1 MEKGVKIGVGERG
14 LAGALQAFLG
24 MLLERGEV
32 KAVLVAR
39 HIPGGTS
46 IMPAL
51 VSDPGLLAEADPL
64 APAFPLNAAKVVSR
78 LTRKPVGGRVAV
90 VLRPC
95 EIRAFVELVKLK
107 QGSVEDLLIIGLDC
121 PGAMRNED
129 YRAYAAEHGEGATV
143 KFLEGCR
150 DGGGS
155 EELLSPACRVCA
167 RPVPGECDVTVGLF
181 GADLGKEIYLLANTP
196 AGEAALGKL
205 DFPASGPPS
214 GREEAVKKVMATR
227 NERREAMFR
236 ETSEVTS
243 DMEKL
248 IHYLSNCV
256 NCHNCR
262 VACPVC
268 YCRECVFT
276 TDVFDHDP
284 AQYLRWARRKGAVKM
299 PTDTLFFHLTRMAH
313 MSAACVGCGQCSNA
327 CPNDIPVMELFQ
339 TVARVTQDAFGY
351 EPGRSLDEAPPL
363 SIFREKEFSEVTGG
377 KD

>member
-1 MEKGVKIGVGERG
+1 MDKGVKIGVEGRG
-14 LAGALQAFLG
+14 LVGAVQAFLR
-24 MLLERGEV
+24 MLLERGEA

-39 HIPGGTS
+39 HIQGGTAV
-46 IMPAL
+46 MPAL
-51 VSDPGLLAEADPL
+51 VSDVERLGEADPL

-78 LTRKPVGGRVAV
+78 LTRKPVGDRVAV

-107 QGSVEDLLIIGLDC
+107 QGSVDDLLIIGLDC

-129 YRAYAAEHGEGATV
+129 YRTYAAEHGDGATEH
-143 KFLEGCR
+143 FLKGMAN
-150 DGGGS
+150 GGGP
-155 EELLSPACRVCA
+155 EDLLSPACRVCA
-167 RPVPGECDVTVGLF
+167 HPVPGACDITLGTL
-181 GADLGKEIYLLANTP
+181 GADP
-196 AGEAALGKL
+196 AGELFVMANS
-205 DFPASGPPS
+205 PAGETVLSNLRLPPANAPA
-214 GREEAVKKVMATR
+214 GREEAIRKLLATR
-227 NERREAMFR
+227 NEKREAMFR
-236 ETSEVTS
+236 ETAEATS

-248 IHYLSNCV
+248 IQYLSHCV

-284 AQYLRWARRKGAVKM
+284 GQYMRWSRRKGAVKM
-299 PTDTLFFHLTRMAH
+299 PTDTVFFHLTRLAH
-313 MSAACVGCGQCSNA
+313 MSTACVGCGQCSNA

-339 TVARVTQDAFGY
+339 TLARVTQAAFDY
-351 EPGRSLDEAPPL
+351 EPGRSLEEAPPL
-363 SIFREKEFSEVTGG
+363 SVFREKEFSEVTGG